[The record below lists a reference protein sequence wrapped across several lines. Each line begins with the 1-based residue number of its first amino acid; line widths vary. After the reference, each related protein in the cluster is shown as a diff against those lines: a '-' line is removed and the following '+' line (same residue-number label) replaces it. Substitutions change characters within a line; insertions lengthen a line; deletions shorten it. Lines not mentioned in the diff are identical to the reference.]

1 MLAQNPNT
9 PPAQPSQF
17 DFFFIKALLVIVS
30 RSNRFYRKRTEL
42 VKMTLSHK
50 VQCIVTAY
58 VGASSL
64 TKITHK
70 FRVYATYKFLPAV
83 VSFWRIRE
91 LTGFCMQMSFTYKN
105 FM

>member
-1 MLAQNPNT
+1 MENIGSCVTMFHLSSGT
-9 PPAQPSQF
+9 E
-17 DFFFIKALLVIVS
+17 KAMCTSFKYSTV
-30 RSNRFYRKRTEL
+30 Y
-42 VKMTLSHK
+42 
-50 VQCIVTAY
+50 A
-58 VGASSL
+58 L

-70 FRVYATYKFLPAV
+70 FHVYATYKFLPAV